1 MNIKRQLRAVFTS
14 FRAGYFASSAK
25 RKIAFIAAAS
35 LVAVVSCF
43 VLLSA
48 LFPLPPLK
56 PYSLVIEDR
65 NGQFLHAFLADDGA
79 WRLRTSPNEIPA
91 KLKRILIEKEDKYFY
106 SHPGVNPLAL
116 ARAAIQNVQTGRRT
130 SGASTITMQIA
141 RMLERK
147 ERTYFNKLIE
157 MFRALQLEWRYSKDE
172 LLEIY
177 LSIVPLGGNIE
188 GLKSASLMYYQTP
201 PERLNIAQLFDLILI
216 PNDPNDL
223 QPDKN
228 PDRLLAERKRRAL
241 PWIAKGFFTKEDSAI
256 LWQTGARATRKALP
270 RLAPHFA
277 LRVQS
282 QRRDSSQVRSSL
294 DLRIQKTAAML
305 LSNHLRAWK
314 QYDVHNGAALILDN
328 TSKEIV
334 AYVGSEDFDDSTARG
349 QVDAVKAVSSPGS
362 TLKPFLFALQ
372 MEKGMLTPRTRMLDT
387 PYDVDGYLAENYDGT
402 YSGLV
407 YAEDALRRSLNVPL
421 IRLLREVHV
430 ESFVEFV
437 SQAGFSSLQLQKS
450 KLGLSVVL
458 GGCGVSLEELVG
470 AYATFASG
478 GVYAPPSF
486 EHQAKP
492 ARGTTR
498 QVFSSST
505 AFMITEI
512 LSGLNRPDL
521 PNNFESAKH
530 LPKIAFKTGTSYG
543 RRDAWTIGYSSEYT
557 VGVWVGN
564 VTRRGSPELV
574 GSKAAAPLVV
584 DIFNSIAKRHQK
596 TILPRPNDINVREVC
611 ANSGLLPTPRCA
623 HLVDDVYSISR
634 SSTRRCEVETEML
647 VSLDGAM
654 SFCPSCVGT
663 KPYRVESRSVYPP
676 ELVSFWATAGVSVPK
691 APLHNPACVRLF
703 PGDAPKIVGLANEMT
718 YYVVST
724 KQKLALQ
731 ANVGLDVRELIWY
744 VNEKLFGR
752 TRAGE
757 KLFVSLADG
766 NHTLT
771 CLDDKGRM
779 SSVQIK
785 VKHVL

>member
-1 MNIKRQLRAVFTS
+1 M
-14 FRAGYFASSAK
+14 
-25 RKIAFIAAAS
+25 
-35 LVAVVSCF
+35 
-43 VLLSA
+43 
-48 LFPLPPLK
+48 
-56 PYSLVIEDR
+56 
-65 NGQFLHAFLADDGA
+65 
-79 WRLRTSPNEIPA
+79 WRLRTSPNEIPE

-106 SHPGVNPLAL
+106 YHPGVNPFAL
-116 ARAAIQNVQTGRRT
+116 TRAAFQNFGTGKRK

-157 MFRALQLEWRYSKDE
+157 VFRALQLELRYSKNE

-228 PDRLLAERKRRAL
+228 PERLLAERKRRAL
-241 PWIAKGFFTKEDSAI
+241 PWIARSFFTKEDSI
-256 LWQTGARATRKALP
+256 VLWQTDARASRTALP

-282 QRRDSSQVRSSL
+282 QRRDSTEVRSSL
-294 DLRIQKTAAML
+294 DVRIQKTAETL
-305 LSNHLRAWK
+305 LSNHLRGWK
-314 QYDVHNGAALILDN
+314 QYDVHNGAVLILDN
-328 TSKEIV
+328 ATKEIV
-334 AYVGSEDFDDSTARG
+334 AYVGSENFDDSTARG
-349 QVDAVKAVSSPGS
+349 QVDAVKAICSPGS
-362 TLKPFLFALQ
+362 TLKPFLFAMQ
-372 MEKGMLTPRTRMLDT
+372 MEKGLLTPRTRMLDT
-387 PYDVDGYLAENYDGT
+387 PYDIGGYLAENYDGT

-421 IRLLREVHV
+421 IRLLREARV
-430 ESFVEFV
+430 ESFVEFAA
-437 SQAGFSSLQLQKS
+437 QAGFTSLQSQKS

-470 AYATFASG
+470 AYSTFASG
-478 GVYAPPSF
+478 GVYAPPCF
-486 EHQAKP
+486 EHQAK
-492 ARGTTR
+492 ASRGTSR

-505 AFMITEI
+505 AFMITDI

-521 PNNFESAKH
+521 SNNFESAKS

-543 RRDAWTIGYSSEYT
+543 RRDAWTIGYSIEYT
-557 VGVWVGN
+557 VGVWIGN
-564 VTRRGSPELV
+564 VTRKGSPELV

-584 DIFNSIAKRHQK
+584 DIFNSISTRHQK
-596 TILPRPNDINVREVC
+596 TILPRPNDVGVREVC
-611 ANSGLLPTPRCA
+611 ANSGVLPTPRCE
-623 HLVDDVYSISR
+623 HLVDDLYSISR
-634 SSTRRCEVETEML
+634 STTRRCEVETEML
-647 VSLDGAM
+647 VSHDGEM

-663 KPYRVESRSVYPP
+663 KPYRTVTQNVYPP
-676 ELVSFWATAGVSVPK
+676 ELMSFWATAGVNVPK
-691 APLHNPACVRLF
+691 APRHNPACVRLF
-703 PGDAPKIVGLANEMT
+703 AGDAPKIVGLANEMT
-718 YYVVST
+718 YYVVPE

-731 ANVGLDVRELIWY
+731 ANAGLDVRELIWY
-744 VNEKLFGR
+744 VNEKIFGR
-752 TRAGE
+752 SRAGE
-757 KLFVSLADG
+757 KLFVSLTEG

-785 VKHVL
+785 VKHIL